1 MLEEISSSVC
11 FGLCSPNIIFGVGPV
26 VSLFDVDLTQ
36 LGEEGV
42 EDWHGNDI
50 SYILLS
56 SGLAHLQNV
65 SSVPK

>member
-1 MLEEISSSVC
+1 M
-11 FGLCSPNIIFGVGPV
+11 GPV